1 MPTLIV
7 FREINFTSVEPM
19 EKFRLEQKVLFKVVS
34 QVHSTSHKAIFHNK
48 ENFFSRRDAALRNGT
63 LTLGKF
69 FQ

>member
-1 MPTLIV
+1 
-7 FREINFTSVEPM
+7 M

-69 FQ
+69 FFQ